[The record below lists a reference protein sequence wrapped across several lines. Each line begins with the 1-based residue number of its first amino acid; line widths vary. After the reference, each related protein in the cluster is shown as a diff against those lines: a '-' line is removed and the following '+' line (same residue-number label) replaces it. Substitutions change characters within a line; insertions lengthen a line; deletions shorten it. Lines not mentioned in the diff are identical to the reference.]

1 MMQQPTKKE
10 KDKESALEGMKRFFR
25 SVMAELKK
33 VHWPSKKELTNYTI
47 VVILTV
53 FVVSIL
59 IFGWDTIL
67 TVLFQLMGL
76 YR

>member
-1 MMQQPTKKE
+1 MQPTTRN
-10 KDKESALEGMKRFFR
+10 EGHRFGSTRKFFR

-33 VHWPSKKELTNYTI
+33 VSWPSRKELTTYTI
-47 VVILTV
+47 VVIVTV
-53 FVVSIL
+53 IVLALV

-67 TVLFQLMGL
+67 AVIFTAMGF

>member
-10 KDKESALEGMKRFFR
+10 KDKEGGVEGIKRFFR

-33 VHWPSKKELTNYTI
+33 VHWPSKKELTTYTV
-47 VVILTV
+47 VVIVTV
-53 FVVSIL
+53 LVVAVL

-67 TVLFQLMGL
+67 TALFQVMGL